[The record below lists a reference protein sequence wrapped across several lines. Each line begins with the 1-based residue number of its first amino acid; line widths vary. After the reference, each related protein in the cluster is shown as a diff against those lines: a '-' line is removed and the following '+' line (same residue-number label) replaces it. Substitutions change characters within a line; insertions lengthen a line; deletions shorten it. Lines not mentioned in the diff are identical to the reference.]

1 MKLTVNERNGCCESI
16 HAEYTPVEA
25 LIINQAMRRYV
36 DDENENEEDRA
47 IMEQMLAVKPNFVDM
62 ERSEE

>member
-16 HAEYTPVEA
+16 HALYTPTEF

>member
-16 HAEYTPVEA
+16 HVEYTPTEF

-47 IMEQMLAVKPNFVDM
+47 IMEQMLAVKPIFADV

>member
-16 HAEYTPVEA
+16 HAEYTPTEF

>member
-16 HAEYTPVEA
+16 HAECTPTEF

-47 IMEQMLAVKPNFVDM
+47 IMEQMLAVKPIFVDV
-62 ERSEE
+62 ERNEE

>member
-1 MKLTVNERNGCCESI
+1 MTITVNERNGCCESI
-16 HAEYTPVEA
+16 HAEYTPTEF

>member
-16 HAEYTPVEA
+16 HAKYTPTEF

-47 IMEQMLAVKPNFVDM
+47 IMEHMLAVKPNFVDM